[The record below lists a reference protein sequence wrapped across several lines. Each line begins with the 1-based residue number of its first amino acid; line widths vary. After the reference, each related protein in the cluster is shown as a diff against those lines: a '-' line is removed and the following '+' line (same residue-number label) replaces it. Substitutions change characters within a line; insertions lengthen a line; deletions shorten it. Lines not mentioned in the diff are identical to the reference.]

1 MRKIEFDHFVQLGL
15 CKKND
20 AKEIIQSLVN
30 WLITSLYVP
39 DKDLIK
45 VVNKELIQ
53 KLGLDKDPINWGDLK
68 CFDVEEVE
76 GRWIAYVDEADPLAY
91 DLQRWLESWLNL
103 WGWNV
108 RVVTEW

>member
-30 WLITSLYVP
+30 WLITSL
-39 DKDLIK
+39 
-45 VVNKELIQ
+45 
-53 KLGLDKDPINWGDLK
+53 
-68 CFDVEEVE
+68 VEEVE

>member
-1 MRKIEFDHFVQLGL
+1 MRKIEFDRFVRLGL
-15 CKKND
+15 SKKED
-20 AKEIIQSLVN
+20 SKKIIQSLVN

-39 DKDLIK
+39 DKVLIK
-45 VVNKELIQ
+45 AVNKELIQ

-68 CFDVEEVE
+68 CFDVEVLGESWV
-76 GRWIAYVDEADPLAY
+76 AYVDEAAPSAYNLQHYLEKWLA
-91 DLQRWLESWLNL
+91 L